1 MKVVRKNKYS
11 LNDFLDIISTL
22 RRSKR
27 RMWNDM
33 QTHVSMRTDL
43 IEGVYDV
50 VEAIDVH
57 NIDMLKDKLGDML
70 FQLAVHCNIEEEKSN
85 FSFEDVVDEVSRKIV
100 MRYPHIFSQYYD
112 RETNYRTHNIRS
124 FSRNNIKHSNNIMR
138 ETSAS
143 GLESIS
149 KVLPSLMRAAKIQ
162 EKAAREGYG
171 MFSVEDAIN
180 ESFEKLHHIEILVSK
195 SNQED
200 YSKEIGDLL
209 FCIAE
214 IARLV
219 NVDAESALYDS
230 SERFKEEFLYK
241 ISLANRNEV

>member
-1 MKVVRKNKYS
+1 MKIIRKNKYS

-33 QTHVSMRTDL
+33 QTHASMRTDL

-50 VEAIDVH
+50 VEAIDIH
-57 NIDMLKDKLGDML
+57 DIDMLKDKLGDML

-85 FSFEDVVDEVSRKIV
+85 FSFEDVVDEISRKIV

-112 RETNYRTHNIRS
+112 RQLNYQAHNVRN
-124 FSRNNIKHSNNIMR
+124 FARNNIRYSDNITR
-138 ETSAS
+138 ETSS
-143 GLESIS
+143 GGVESIS
-149 KVLPSLMRAAKIQ
+149 KVLPSLMRTAKIQ

-171 MFSVEDAIN
+171 IFSVEDAIN
-180 ESFEKLHHIEILVSK
+180 ESFEKLHYIEVLVSK
-195 SNQED
+195 SNQEN
-200 YSKEIGDLL
+200 YSREIGDLL

-214 IARLV
+214 VARLL